1 MNSPDTLTKL
11 FFNAIDRFSS
21 KRAALRYKHGGV
33 WRDITHFELSRQVH
47 HAALGLLELGV
58 RTGDKIAILSAN
70 RPEWAVADYAC
81 LTACCADVPVY
92 PTLPA
97 SQVAYILRDSG
108 SCAVFVEDDE
118 QCQKVLAHK
127 EALPDL
133 RYIIAFDGT
142 AADAMSLRELIQRG
156 AAAESR
162 YPDYRSTAC
171 SVDRDSL
178 ATLIY
183 TSGTTAE
190 PKGVMLTHYNITS
203 NVLAGLKVI
212 QIGPTDSCLSLLP
225 LSHSFERMA
234 GHYIM
239 LHAGTTI
246 NYAESTEQ
254 VPANLL
260 EVKPT
265 IVLSVPR
272 LFEKIYARVLENAMT
287 GSSLKRRIFFW
298 ARRNAE
304 KWADAKLAGASIP
317 VGLAVKKKLADS
329 LVFSKLQARTGGRV
343 RFFVSGG
350 APLSPEIARFFYA
363 AGIPILEGYGLT
375 ETAPLISVNPLEAP
389 HIGTVGPPVPG
400 VEVRIATDGEILCR
414 GPNVMQGY
422 YNRSKATSEAIDSEA
437 WFHTGDIGELDPQG
451 YIRITDRKK
460 DIIVTAGGKNI
471 APQPIE
477 NMVKTNKFILN
488 AVMIGDKRK
497 YPIILVVPD
506 EEAVGRWAA
515 ERRITIVSN
524 KLLSHPDIIAMV
536 EREVMGNLRDLASY
550 EMPRK
555 VVIAEQDFSIET
567 GELTPTLKVKRRVVE
582 EKYSDQIEAAY
593 RD

>member
-1 MNSPDTLTKL
+1 VNSPDTLTKL

-47 HAALGLLELGV
+47 HVALGLLELGI

-81 LTACCADVPVY
+81 LTACCADVPIY

-133 RYIIAFDGT
+133 RHIIAFDGT

-183 TSGTTAE
+183 TSGTTGE

-212 QIGPTDSCLSLLP
+212 QIGPTDSCLSVLP

-304 KWADAKLAGASIP
+304 KWADAKLAGTSIP

-329 LVFSKLQARTGGRV
+329 LVFSKLQARTGRRV

-400 VEVRIATDGEILCR
+400 VEVRIATEGEILCR

-422 YNRSKATSEAIDSEA
+422 YNKSEATSEAIDSEA

-515 ERRITIVSN
+515 ERRITIISN
-524 KLLSHPDIIAMV
+524 KLLSHPDVIAMV

-567 GELTPTLKVKRRVVE
+567 GELTPTLKVKRSVVE
-582 EKYSDQIEAAY
+582 EKHSDQIEAAY

>member
-33 WRDITHFELSRQVH
+33 WHDITHFELSRQVH

-81 LTACCADVPVY
+81 LTACCADVPIY

-97 SQVAYILRDSG
+97 SQVAYILKDSG
-108 SCAVFVEDDE
+108 SCAVFVEDEE

-162 YPDYRSTAC
+162 YPDYRTTAC

-183 TSGTTAE
+183 TSGTTGE

-260 EVKPT
+260 EVRPT

-272 LFEKIYARVLENAMT
+272 LFEKIYARVLENAMA

-422 YNRSKATSEAIDSEA
+422 YNKSEATSEAIDSEA

-506 EEAVGRWAA
+506 EEAVG
-515 ERRITIVSN
+515 
-524 KLLSHPDIIAMV
+524 
-536 EREVMGNLRDLASY
+536 
-550 EMPRK
+550 
-555 VVIAEQDFSIET
+555 
-567 GELTPTLKVKRRVVE
+567 
-582 EKYSDQIEAAY
+582 
-593 RD
+593 